1 MKAFVIA
8 SHENK
13 TLATRLLK
21 NSNVDELTFSDP
33 QTGHFLGTSNLV
45 RKSILQSSIIVVLI
59 DQNTNSSSSMK
70 EELKFALSVS
80 KRHNKLFIPVLLNG
94 ASYLDCLKDV
104 HHLILDTS
112 SEDNISFAQERI
124 TGIIASWK
132 IEKRAIHK
140 PSYLIIMTLAIE
152 VMCIFLVSL
161 LYDGSK
167 QFYENPWEIIITFIS
182 ALCGISTL
190 AVSYLSIMKKR
201 HQEANEEEIEFYSR
215 RLKSA
220 IIYDKGNNK
229 DRKNNTDESKVN
241 VDALGRMLINLE
253 DIKEFYT
260 WSQKQA
266 KAAFILAVSMCIF
279 GGALIFSAV
288 LLPVVFK
295 LNFDIAIIPT
305 IGGVIT
311 ELIAGTA
318 LIVYKSSLK
327 QLNHYHK
334 ALHEDER
341 FLSSVNLIEKFS
353 SVEIQDEMLKE
364 IIRSEIQMNLSSIQ
378 SSKTNES

>member
-45 RKSILQSSIIVVLI
+45 RKSILQSSVIVVLI

-229 DRKNNTDESKVN
+229 DCKNNTDESKVN

-378 SSKTNES
+378 SSQTNES

>member
-13 TLATRLLK
+13 TLAIRLLK

-45 RKSILQSSIIVVLI
+45 RKSILQSSVIVVLI

-201 HQEANEEEIEFYSR
+201 QQEANEEEIEFYSR

-229 DRKNNTDESKVN
+229 DCKNNTDESKVN

-378 SSKTNES
+378 SSQTNES